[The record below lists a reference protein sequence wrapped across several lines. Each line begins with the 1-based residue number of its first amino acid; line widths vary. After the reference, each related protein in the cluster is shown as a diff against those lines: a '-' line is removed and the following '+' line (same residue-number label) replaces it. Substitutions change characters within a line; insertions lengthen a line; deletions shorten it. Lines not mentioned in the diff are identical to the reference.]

1 VHRGLRSDPAD
12 WTDDRHKHGLAAEEQ
27 AVRYLA
33 SRGWLVLAHRWR
45 VGRIEVDIIARR
57 GVLVAFIEVK
67 ARRGTSFG
75 SPFEAITGA
84 KRRELV
90 RAARAWVD
98 RFGVP
103 SDIYRFDCIGIT
115 EGVLEHLE
123 DAFRPG
129 WR

>member
-1 VHRGLRSDPAD
+1 VHRGLRSDPAE
-12 WTDDRHKHGLAAEEQ
+12 WTDQRHKQGVAAEEE
-27 AVRYLA
+27 AMRFLG

-45 VGRIEVDIIARR
+45 VGRIEIDLIARR

-67 ARRGTSFG
+67 ARRGESFG
-75 SPFEAITGA
+75 HPFEAVTGA
-84 KRRELV
+84 KRREIV
-90 RAARAWVD
+90 RAARAWID
-98 RFGVP
+98 RFGQP

-115 EGVLEHLE
+115 QGVLEHLE

>member
-1 VHRGLRSDPAD
+1 MHRGLRSDPAD

-98 RFGVP
+98 RFGAP